1 MGLVVDTNFFI
12 DAENGRLDL
21 NNLDTFSG
29 YGDAYIA
36 AITVS
41 ELLAGVHLAKSAERR
56 IQRSAFVEGIIAQIP
71 VLEFNEEVAR
81 CYGELYAHF
90 LKSRAKANINVHD
103 LQIAATCI
111 AHGFVVLT
119 NNVMDFKK
127 VPGLNIVQ
135 PKKMMQQGSPQ
146 KTV

>member
-1 MGLVVDTNFFI
+1 MGLVIDTNVFI
-12 DAENGRLDL
+12 NAENGRLDL
-21 NNLDTFSG
+21 TSLDTFSDN
-29 YGDAYIA
+29 GDAYIA

-41 ELLAGVHLAKSAERR
+41 ELLTGVHLARTADIR
-56 IQRSAFVEGIIAQIP
+56 IRRSAFAEGIISKLP

-90 LKSRAKANINVHD
+90 LRPRAKATTNVHD

-111 AHGFVVLT
+111 AHGFAVLT
-119 NNVMDFKK
+119 TNVADYKK

-135 PKKMMQQGSPQ
+135 PK
-146 KTV
+146 

>member
-1 MGLVVDTNFFI
+1 MGLVIDTNVFI

-21 NNLDTFSG
+21 TSLDTFSDN
-29 YGDAYIA
+29 GDAYIA

-41 ELLAGVHLAKSAERR
+41 ELLTGVHLARTADIR
-56 IQRSAFVEGIIAQIP
+56 IRRSAFAEGIIAKLP

-90 LKSRAKANINVHD
+90 LRPRAKATTNVHD

-111 AHGFVVLT
+111 AHGFAVLT
-119 NNVMDFKK
+119 SNVADYNK

-135 PKKMMQQGSPQ
+135 PK
-146 KTV
+146 

>member
-1 MGLVVDTNFFI
+1 MGLVIDTNVFI

-21 NNLDTFSG
+21 TSLDTFSDN
-29 YGDAYIA
+29 GDVYIA

-41 ELLAGVHLAKSAERR
+41 ELLTGVHLARTADIR
-56 IQRSAFVEGIIAQIP
+56 IRRSAFAEGIIAKLP

-90 LKSRAKANINVHD
+90 LRPRAKATTNVHD

-111 AHGFVVLT
+111 AHGFAVLT
-119 NNVMDFKK
+119 SNVADYKK
-127 VPGLNIVQ
+127 VPGLSIVQ
-135 PKKMMQQGSPQ
+135 LNK
-146 KTV
+146 

>member
-1 MGLVVDTNFFI
+1 MGLVIDTNVFI

-21 NNLDTFSG
+21 TSLDTFSDN
-29 YGDAYIA
+29 GDAYIA

-41 ELLAGVHLAKSAERR
+41 ELLTGVHLARTADIR
-56 IQRSAFVEGIIAQIP
+56 IRRSAFAEGIISKLP

-90 LKSRAKANINVHD
+90 LRPRAKATTNVHD

-111 AHGFVVLT
+111 AHGFAVLT
-119 NNVMDFKK
+119 SNVSDYKK

-135 PKKMMQQGSPQ
+135 PNKHGS
-146 KTV
+146 

>member
-1 MGLVVDTNFFI
+1 MGLVIDTNVFI

-21 NNLDTFSG
+21 TRLDSFSDN
-29 YGDAYIA
+29 GDAYIA

-41 ELLAGVHLAKSAERR
+41 ELLTGVHLARTAEIR
-56 IQRSAFVEGIIAQIP
+56 IRRSAFAEGIIAKLP

-90 LKSRAKANINVHD
+90 LRPRAKATTNVHD

-111 AHGFVVLT
+111 AHGFAVLT
-119 NNVMDFKK
+119 SNISDYKK

-135 PKKMMQQGSPQ
+135 PNKYGS
-146 KTV
+146 

>member
-1 MGLVVDTNFFI
+1 MGLVIDTNVFI

-21 NNLDTFSG
+21 TSLDTFSDN
-29 YGDAYIA
+29 GDAYIA

-41 ELLAGVHLAKSAERR
+41 ELLTGVHLARTADIR
-56 IQRSAFVEGIIAQIP
+56 IRRSAFAEGIISKLP

-90 LKSRAKANINVHD
+90 LRPRAKATTNVHD

-111 AHGFVVLT
+111 AHGFAVLT
-119 NNVMDFKK
+119 TNVADYKK

-135 PKKMMQQGSPQ
+135 PK
-146 KTV
+146 

>member
-1 MGLVVDTNFFI
+1 MGLVIDTNVFI

-21 NNLDTFSG
+21 TSLDTFSDN
-29 YGDAYIA
+29 GDVYIA

-41 ELLAGVHLAKSAERR
+41 ELLTGVHLARTADIR
-56 IQRSAFVEGIIAQIP
+56 IRRSAFAEGIIAKLP

-90 LKSRAKANINVHD
+90 LRPRAKATTKVHD

-111 AHGFVVLT
+111 AHGFAVLT
-119 NNVMDFKK
+119 SNVADYKK
-127 VPGLNIVQ
+127 VPGLSIVQ
-135 PKKMMQQGSPQ
+135 PNK
-146 KTV
+146 